1 MVNSR
6 CGLPFQVFLA
16 DLSWRPVLKPGVPA
30 FWIVPEFNVPHNVP
44 ARVLTGRILGTVNA
58 LVLQSG
64 EERLRHR
71 IIVTYPGAPDG
82 MPEAIFLQRAGELLR
97 RVIAAAVG
105 VENSMPGEREI
116 AGSHLDGLLDERRLV
131 VIARSPADYFFCMAV
146 DDRRQVKPALPRRDV
161 RNIADHFH
169 AGRVSSEI
177 AVHQIRDVVLLAI
190 ALSEAEPPRPRLA
203 GLPAPLTPRPP
214 RPGPEAREPPAG
226 TRKSHPIHRMT
237 SARSKRVLRAF
248 SQSPIPAHS
257 AIHRIRTWTPP
268 STCTF

>member
-6 CGLPFQVFLA
+6 CRLPFQVFLA

-64 EERLRHR
+64 EERLRDR

-116 AGSHLDGLLDERRLV
+116 AWSTAGRRRPG
-131 VIARSPADYFFCMAV
+131 ARCAATHRYSLCAATS
-146 DDRRQVKPALPRRDV
+146 RRTRLPRPAAARTPD
-161 RNIADHFH
+161 RHRATGWRHRRH
-169 AGRVSSEI
+169 
-177 AVHQIRDVVLLAI
+177 
-190 ALSEAEPPRPRLA
+190 RPQPGASGWWRSL
-203 GLPAPLTPRPP
+203 
-214 RPGPEAREPPAG
+214 PGPFPGGTARRP
-226 TRKSHPIHRMT
+226 
-237 SARSKRVLRAF
+237 
-248 SQSPIPAHS
+248 
-257 AIHRIRTWTPP
+257 
-268 STCTF
+268 